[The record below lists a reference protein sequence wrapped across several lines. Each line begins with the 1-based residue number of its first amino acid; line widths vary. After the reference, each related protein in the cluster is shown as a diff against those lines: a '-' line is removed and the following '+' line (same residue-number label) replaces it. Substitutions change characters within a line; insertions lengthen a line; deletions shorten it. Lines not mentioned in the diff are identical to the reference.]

1 MAVDRYFETEFNP
14 QGEFAPE
21 TELNAEEEFTPLHF
35 GEYHEAD
42 RFIGSAF
49 RRLKRMGI
57 GNILK
62 RIAPFAA
69 KIVAGAIPGV
79 GVLAGPAAASIVGA
93 LTREQQEQ
101 LETALHEITSGEYGG
116 EMQEF
121 GESNEFQ
128 QGEFGEFGAH
138 PESVLGEHSG
148 EATHEVAGM
157 QEFGEAGLNEF
168 AGEFQETGMHESGQ
182 GEGLQ
187 DEHALMEQIAH
198 EASVINN
205 EIAAEA
211 LVGSLVPIA
220 TRLARASGPAL
231 RRATPAIAVAAGRL
245 ANVMRRNPATRPL
258 VRVLP
263 SVLMRTARAIA
274 AGDARGYRMTPQR
287 AVRVMAGQTYR
298 TFNTPEL
305 TVSIL
310 VRASRRRRFRG
321 SGLAR

>member
-1 MAVDRYFETEFNP
+1 MAVDRYFEEEFS
-14 QGEFAPE
+14 PE
-21 TELNAEEEFTPLHF
+21 AGFVPANELNAEEEFTPLHF
-35 GEYHEAD
+35 GDREAD
-42 RFIGSAF
+42 QFIGSAF

-62 RIAPFAA
+62 RIAPIAA
-69 KIVAGAIPGV
+69 KVVAGAIPGV

-101 LETALHEITSGEYGG
+101 LETALHEIASGEYGG

-121 GESNEFQ
+121 GEFNEF
-128 QGEFGEFGAH
+128 QGEFGEFGAQ
-138 PESVLGEHSG
+138 PESVLGEYSG
-148 EATHEVAGM
+148 EATHELTGM

-168 AGEFQETGMHESGQ
+168 TGEFQETGMQEFGQ
-182 GEGLQ
+182 GEVSQG
-187 DEHALMEQIAH
+187 EAALMEQIAH

-220 TRLARASGPAL
+220 NRLARASGPAL

-245 ANVMRRNPATRPL
+245 ANAMRRNPSTRPL

-274 AGDARGYRMTPQR
+274 AGDARGYPMTPQR

-310 VRASRRRRFRG
+310 VRASRRRRRFRG
-321 SGLAR
+321 YGAAR